1 MRDNFSEA
9 TKKLLADRAGRKCSN
24 PYCRRTTIGP
34 QLGDKGTVNIGEAAH
49 IYAAS
54 PGGKRYKEDMTSEQ
68 RSSYENGIWMCRTHA
83 ALIDRDEKYFT
94 VEMLKSWKEDAEK
107 MRRMKS

>member
-1 MRDNFSEA
+1 MEIVQMRDNFSEA

-68 RSSYENGIWMCRTHA
+68 RSSYECVGH
-83 ALIDRDEKYFT
+83 
-94 VEMLKSWKEDAEK
+94 MLHLLTE
-107 MRRMKS
+107 MKSILQLKC

>member
-49 IYAAS
+49 IYAAWRLPTS
-54 PGGKRYKEDMTSEQ
+54 TKRTEE
-68 RSSYENGIWMCRTHA
+68 RS
-83 ALIDRDEKYFT
+83 
-94 VEMLKSWKEDAEK
+94 
-107 MRRMKS
+107 

>member
-1 MRDNFSEA
+1 MEIVQMRDNFSEA

-54 PGGKRYKEDMTSEQ
+54 PGGPQNKDQVMKTEY
-68 RSSYENGIWMCRTHA
+68 GCVGH
-83 ALIDRDEKYFT
+83 
-94 VEMLKSWKEDAEK
+94 MLHLLTE
-107 MRRMKS
+107 MKSILQLKC